1 MPAMQDNLPELRDIH
16 LPDGV
21 SVFPLAYGWWV
32 IVLSIIGAIVLIK
45 IILYLRRKSKKRYA
59 LKLINTIAE
68 GNPVMAAKQS
78 SEILRRICVLKYP
91 KAATLYGQDWLD
103 FLHLHCRKKL
113 NEAEAGLLLNAPYM
127 DENAKGYGAKEIKEI
142 KQFCISWIGE
152 NL

>member
-16 LPDGV
+16 LPEGV
-21 SVFPLAYGWWV
+21 SAFPLAYGWWV
-32 IVLSIIGAIVLIK
+32 IILGVVATFFLIK
-45 IILYLRRKSKKRYA
+45 FFLYLRRKSKKRYA
-59 LKLINTIAE
+59 LKLIERVSTT
-68 GNPVMAAKQS
+68 NPILASKQY

-103 FLHLHCRKKL
+103 FLHLYCRQKL

-127 DENAKGYGAKEIKEI
+127 SENAKGYGAKEIKEI